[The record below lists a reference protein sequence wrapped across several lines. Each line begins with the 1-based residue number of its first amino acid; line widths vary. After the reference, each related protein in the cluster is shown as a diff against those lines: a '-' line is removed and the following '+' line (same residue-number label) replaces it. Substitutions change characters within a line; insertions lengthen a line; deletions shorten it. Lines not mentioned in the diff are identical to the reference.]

1 MKRNMDLI
9 RRILFEVESL
19 PANQGGKQIEIE
31 GWDFA
36 EVTYHAVL
44 LHEAGLIHGK
54 IEYHKNQER
63 CFVDRL
69 TWEGHEFLEAARND
83 AFWKKAILNIRNKAG
98 GLGYEVL
105 RQVLVQMA
113 KDAVAGE

>member
-9 RRILFEVESL
+9 RSILFEVEAL
-19 PANQGGKQIEIE
+19 HPNQGGKQIEIN
-31 GWDFA
+31 GRDFA
-36 EVTYHAVL
+36 EVTYHVVL
-44 LHEAGLIHGK
+44 LHEAGLIRATV
-54 IEYHKNQER
+54 EYEKNQPR

-83 AFWKKAILNIRNKAG
+83 AFWKKAILTIRNKAG

-105 RQVLVQMA
+105 RHVLVQMA
-113 KDAVAGE
+113 KDAVGSN